1 MNNEK
6 KMSDFFT
13 GIEAVFNPDLTYTGN
28 YPVSVELLECCS
40 KIENNKNLVSE
51 YLKRKYLNNIQE
63 LVPIKLQNI
72 LLVSDENLDTTKG
85 RVLKVSL
92 VSITT
97 QVCYNLTGEIPE
109 IEDKTSN
116 PKQEVKDFFKNY
128 KLAISSLLKNETNH
142 EVKDNIQNLKNL
154 FTIYLNNNPKNLQI
168 DQPKLFINFLENIR
182 KKISSFL
189 IWYDKLTEICE
200 KPIDLKELE
209 KFIDLEK
216 FYFIMAKHLLEISK
230 FVEQDSNSLHNS
242 FTFVDIYMQGLIALK
257 KENNYHLSVTM
268 PLLDGTMS
276 KVTTDSLIKEYIEL
290 KNRHPEFQTFSIKRV
305 EGINYQDQEVVEH
318 LTSVLEDERNAKKLA
333 VSWKLFKKGEKEK
346 SENTS
351 NIINHIKKLEKTKE
365 QKNSELR
372 KRIDFFETS
381 PYLYRVEGI
390 NNFEGYLGYI
400 YANNLVIF
408 ERFYKDTKNYEPA
421 DNNATYIMTLNNFI
435 DMSKLSKPEIIQYIK
450 AGNTDVARK
459 YHTNSW
465 ENKMSAVIEGKGYDM
480 DTIQIIDELIG
491 THQLEKKG
499 VTK

>member
-1 MNNEK
+1 M
-6 KMSDFFT
+6 
-13 GIEAVFNPDLTYTGN
+13 
-28 YPVSVELLECCS
+28 
-40 KIENNKNLVSE
+40 
-51 YLKRKYLNNIQE
+51 
-63 LVPIKLQNI
+63 
-72 LLVSDENLDTTKG
+72 
-85 RVLKVSL
+85 
-92 VSITT
+92 
-97 QVCYNLTGEIPE
+97 
-109 IEDKTSN
+109 
-116 PKQEVKDFFKNY
+116 
-128 KLAISSLLKNETNH
+128 
-142 EVKDNIQNLKNL
+142 
-154 FTIYLNNNPKNLQI
+154 
-168 DQPKLFINFLENIR
+168 ENIR